1 MKKLYILIVSAAIS
15 LSVFAQQ
22 DLMVSQYT
30 FNHTFINPAATGI
43 TEQYN
48 ASLMYRNQWV
58 RFEGAPVSQFLAAD
72 GPILSKNMGVGLLLQ
87 RETIGVNTQTEIY
100 ANYAYNMMFGVIKL
114 SMGLRA
120 GMSIFEANYQDHRAI
135 DENDIMLQEN
145 TLSYL
150 PNVGFG
156 IYLKHDKYFASF
168 SIPHILSY
176 APSSSIKLSVENSNQ
191 LVRHYYLMG
200 GYTFT
205 INNDF
210 TIEPSV
216 LGKYLPDAPAQLDIN
231 TLVEYKKIVSL
242 GFGYRTDNSII
253 ALMRVRIYDKFQLGY
268 AFDFTT
274 SDIKSYSS
282 GTHEIMLNY
291 RFGKSKSSSSL
302 LN

>member
-1 MKKLYILIVSAAIS
+1 MKKLYILIVSVAIS
-15 LSVFAQQ
+15 LLAFGQQ

-30 FNHTFINPAATGI
+30 FNHTFMNPAATGI
-43 TEQYN
+43 NEYYN

-58 RFEGAPVSQFLAAD
+58 QFEGAPVSQFLSVD
-72 GPILSKNMGVGLLLQ
+72 GPIITKNMGLGILIQ
-87 RETIGVNTQTEIY
+87 REEIGVNTQTELY
-100 ANYAYNMMFGVIKL
+100 ASYAYNMKFGEIKL

-120 GMSIFEANYQDHRAI
+120 GLSLFEANYREHNAR
-135 DENDIMLQEN
+135 DEGDLLLQEN

-150 PNVGFG
+150 PNFGFG
-156 IYLKHDKYFASF
+156 IYLKHEKYFASF
-168 SIPHILSY
+168 SIPHILNY
-176 APSSSIKLSVENSNQ
+176 DPSTSLKVDIENSNQ

-200 GYTFT
+200 GYSFHL
-205 INNDF
+205 NDNF
-210 TIEPSV
+210 ELEPSV

-231 TLVEYKKIVSL
+231 ILAEYKQLVSL

-253 ALMRVRIYDKFQLGY
+253 ALMKVRIYDKFQLGY

-282 GTHEIMLNY
+282 GSHEIMLSY
-291 RFGKSKSSSSL
+291 IFGKKKASSTL